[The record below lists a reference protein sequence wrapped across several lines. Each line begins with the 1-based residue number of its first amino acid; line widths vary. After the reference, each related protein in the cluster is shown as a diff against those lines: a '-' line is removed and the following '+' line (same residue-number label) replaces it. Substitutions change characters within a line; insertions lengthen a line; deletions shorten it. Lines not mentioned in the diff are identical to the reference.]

1 MHRPRYER
9 VSRLRRFVA
18 RRAKGPTGDAASL
31 VAEATRLMLLP
42 SLQDVLGEA
51 GGEPVELRLTY
62 AASCVI
68 LADILAQRF
77 APREAE
83 GTAAAAIHRIG
94 GWSGLD
100 DAQLT
105 ERATA
110 AIRQLVET
118 HPEVYRSLCSQFED
132 AVERSIVMR
141 RRAQGEVLLRL
152 TLESFE
158 AIIQRLVLGREDET
172 RTTSLIKNSGLLRVV
187 TRRPPSPANE
197 AEAGEADGAAAPVW
211 SFMRLGRKRAPRKEA
226 RSSRR

>member
-1 MHRPRYER
+1 MQRPRYER

-51 GGEPVELRLTY
+51 GIEPLELRLTY

-83 GTAAAAIHRIG
+83 ETAAAAIRRIG
-94 GWSGLD
+94 DWSGLD

-105 ERATA
+105 ARATA
-110 AIRQLVET
+110 AIKQLMET
-118 HPEVYRSLCSQFED
+118 HPEVYRGLCTQFED
-132 AVERSIVMR
+132 AVERSIVMQR
-141 RRAQGEVLLRL
+141 PAQGEVLVRL
-152 TLESFE
+152 ALESFE
-158 AIIQRLVLGREDET
+158 AIILRLVLGRTEEG
-172 RTTSLIKNSGLLRVV
+172 RTPSLLKSTGLLKVV
-187 TRRPPSPANE
+187 TRRPAPEPANQTDP
-197 AEAGEADGAAAPVW
+197 ASAPGW
-211 SFMRLGRKRAPRKEA
+211 SFMRLGLLGRRPARKEA
-226 RSSRR
+226 RSGRG